1 MQNIE
6 VSHMQE
12 KIKLTKEGVEEK
24 QNELRYL
31 LDVEQPNVKI
41 QLAEARA
48 QGDLSENADYDAAK
62 SRLAEIEDRIKE
74 LEDILS
80 NYEII
85 NEGKRGSDRVSLGS
99 TVELEI
105 SGAGPLL
112 DGVKKYQIVGSIEAD
127 IKKGK
132 ISHACLLGLAIM
144 GKKVGDVVDVKARAN
159 YQVKVLSVSH

>member
-1 MQNIE
+1 M
-6 VSHMQE
+6 HE
-12 KIKLTKEGVEEK
+12 KIKLTKAGVEEK
-24 QNELRYL
+24 QNELRHL
-31 LDVEQPNVKI
+31 LDVEQPNVKV

-85 NEGKRGSDRVSLGS
+85 SEGKKGSDRVSLGAS
-99 TVELEI
+99 VELEI
-105 SGAGPLL
+105 SGAGKLL

-132 ISHACLLGLAIM
+132 ISHECPLGLAIM
-144 GKKVGDVVDVKARAN
+144 GKKVGEVVDVKTNIN
-159 YQVKVLSVSH
+159 YQVKILNVSH